1 MQKIIPETYN
11 IWRYANYYEDP
22 PSEENQFTLE
32 EGWTREIEIEE
43 LSRQLGI
50 RNLIFKREDL
60 NPNGSHK
67 DRALAFQISKY
78 KELGEKRLLIST
90 SGNAGISCAAYG
102 KLAKIPVYIF
112 ASPKTRRV
120 KIEQIKKFGA
130 NLIITNHAINF
141 AKKISR
147 ELNIPNLRP
156 SIDDYSVEGFKSL
169 GFELFE
175 KVGDIDSI
183 FVFVSSGSSYVGIA
197 QAFHD
202 LKEKISVTDKMP
214 RMHVVQTGTVNSIVS
229 RRKNV
234 RSATKKRS
242 LTGDLGVKKTRR
254 MREILNWLSATGGKS
269 WLVNDEE
276 TLNAIRLLNAYGI
289 DTSVEGAANFAG
301 VIKAA
306 KSEGLQNVV
315 CLLTGHASQWQ
326 EREDVESGDEVIDD
340 YERVKD
346 IFEE

>member
-1 MQKIIPETYN
+1 MDKIIPQIYN
-11 IWRYANYYEDP
+11 IWRYANYYDHP
-22 PSEENQFTLE
+22 PSEENRFTLE
-32 EGWTREIEIEE
+32 EGWTGEIEIKE
-43 LSRQLGI
+43 LSRELGI
-50 RNLIFKREDL
+50 KNLIFKREDL

-90 SGNAGISCAAYG
+90 SGNAGISCASYG
-102 KLAKIPVYIF
+102 RLARIPVYIF

-120 KIEQIKKFGA
+120 KIEQIKTFGG

-141 AKKISR
+141 AKQISR
-147 ELNIPNLRP
+147 ELDIPNLRP
-156 SIDDYSVEGFKSL
+156 SMDDYSVEGFKSL

-175 KVGDIDSI
+175 TVGDIDSV

-197 QAFHD
+197 QAFHY
-202 LKEKISVTDKMP
+202 LKEKINVVDKIP

-229 RRKNV
+229 RRKPV
-234 RSATKKRS
+234 RSTTKARS

-269 WLVNDEE
+269 WFVSDEE
-276 TLNAIRLLNAYGI
+276 TLNAIRLLNSYGI

-301 VIKAA
+301 VIQAA
-306 KSEGLQNVV
+306 ESENLGNVV
-315 CLLTGHASQWQ
+315 CLLTGHASQWRD
-326 EREDVESGDEVIDD
+326 REDIEPAEEVIDD
-340 YERVKD
+340 YEAVKE
-346 IFEE
+346 IFGR